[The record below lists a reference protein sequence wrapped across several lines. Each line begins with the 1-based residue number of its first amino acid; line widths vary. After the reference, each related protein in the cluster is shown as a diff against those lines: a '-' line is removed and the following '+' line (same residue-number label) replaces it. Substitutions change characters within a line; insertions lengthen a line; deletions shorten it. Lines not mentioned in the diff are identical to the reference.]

1 MLKTFSCTKSV
12 SYVPGVLLI
21 SLPGHI
27 FLAMSPA
34 ETKLNVAVIDDD
46 PTICEM
52 VRDTIEKKFPGSNI
66 VTYNTGEDA
75 LAAIASEPDVA
86 VLDYQLDSVKADAM
100 NGIQILSKLKSR
112 YPNLPVIFLTG
123 QDRIEVASNTIK
135 YGAYDYIVKNETAF
149 HKLELALTQ
158 LANLHTLKKSHG
170 FQKGMNSFFWVLVLA
185 LIGYLIYLRV
195 H

>member
-1 MLKTFSCTKSV
+1 
-12 SYVPGVLLI
+12 
-21 SLPGHI
+21 
-27 FLAMSPA
+27 MSPG
-34 ETKLNVAVIDDD
+34 EKLTITVIDDD
-46 PTICEM
+46 PAICMM

-66 VTYNTGEDA
+66 TTYNTGEDA
-75 LAAIASEPDVA
+75 LAALTGEPDIT

-100 NGIQILSKLKSR
+100 NGLQVLTKLKAR
-112 YPNLPVIFLTG
+112 FPNLPVIFLTG

-158 LANLHTLKKSHG
+158 LAELRSLKKSNG
-170 FQKGMNSFFWVLVLA
+170 FQKTMNIVFWVLA
-185 LIGYLIYLRV
+185 LGLIVYLIYLRM